1 MSVQKLASRHWE
13 FRWIQASSALIVSLL
28 FSAITGYGQVMT
40 NFPPSGDTPE
50 IRLQIV
56 RSDAGRIKIQ
66 WNAVPLAPASYVLMS
81 RTNLTDGEWK
91 PASDWIHAESETASV
106 QRQLPNANFALYR
119 VVSSGVRDALQFQYY
134 LNLLT
139 YDGGDYDFIARR
151 DAAGNIVAYDQ
162 ENHFRRVFRLV
173 HVRFNTDMGTN
184 FVTASGYT
192 LEPVTVHM
200 GPAMELWR
208 IFEEPVFVGHDM
220 VAWGRVQTLER
231 VLADLRSDDRVVF
244 AFPAFNGP
252 AVADSQLIFALKDG
266 VAISE
271 LSDFLAEQGVTPGGS
286 SGPPNYYRAYLN
298 NPKTQDPFVVTRNLT
313 RDSRVVWA
321 EPNFLGD
328 WSLDNR
334 LWDYLLNVS
343 SR

>member
-1 MSVQKLASRHWE
+1 MKKACSWLFE
-13 FRWIQASSALIVSLL
+13 FRQFVAVRGILVSLGIPCWT
-28 FSAITGYGQVMT
+28 AQGQVMT
-40 NFPPSGDTPE
+40 NFPPSDRVPE
-50 IRLQIV
+50 IRLQIE
-56 RSDAGRIKIQ
+56 RSDAGRIKLQ
-66 WNAVPLAPASYVLMS
+66 WNAVPLEPASYVLMS
-81 RTNLTDGEWK
+81 RTNLADGEWK
-91 PASDWIHAESETASV
+91 PASDWIHADSETASV
-106 QRQLPNANFALYR
+106 QIEPRNANFAVYR
-119 VVSSGVRDALQFQYY
+119 VVSSGVIDALRVQYY

-173 HVRFNTDMGTN
+173 HVRFNADMGTN

-208 IFEEPVFVGHDM
+208 IVEEPVYVGRDM

-231 VLADLRSDDRVVF
+231 VLADLRADERVVF
-244 AFPAFNGP
+244 AYPTFNGP
-252 AVADSQLIFALKDG
+252 AVADTQLTVALKDG
-266 VAISE
+266 VDISE
-271 LSDFLAEQGVTPGGS
+271 LSEFLAEQGVSPGGRIE
-286 SGPPNYYRAYLN
+286 PPNYYRAYLTY
-298 NPKTQDPFVVTRNLT
+298 PKTQDPFVLSRSLT

-321 EPNFLGD
+321 APNSLAD
-328 WSLDNR
+328 WSLDNH

-343 SR
+343 TR